1 MIRELFFPQAV
12 AASKSAEKAGEGS
25 MNSYVYKG
33 RQPAK
38 HLSRGKDLQRRANR
52 IATTLTPSQ
61 ESYYCSLALAAADA
75 LVTCL
80 LPASLNWTAPVTRP
94 HKLRHFGYMQS
105 LYEQL
110 DFPLILSQAVIAH

>member
-1 MIRELFFPQAV
+1 MPRFGNFFSHKQV

-25 MNSYVYKG
+25 MNSNVYKG

-38 HLSRGKDLQRRANR
+38 HLPRGKDLQRRANR

-80 LPASLNWTAPVTRP
+80 LPASLNWTAPATRP
-94 HKLRHFGYMQS
+94 HISCGILATCKVCMSS
-105 LYEQL
+105 LISL
-110 DFPLILSQAVIAH
+110 

>member
-1 MIRELFFPQAV
+1 
-12 AASKSAEKAGEGS
+12 
-25 MNSYVYKG
+25 MNSYKG

-38 HLSRGKDLQRRANR
+38 HLPRGKDLQRRANR

-94 HKLRHFGYMQS
+94 HIRYKLRHFGYMQS
-105 LYEQL
+105 FYEQL